1 MNIQK
6 RKPVLVFDVNETLL
20 DMTPLKKAVNALLN
34 EEQGFRIW
42 FGMLLHYSTVSNSIN
57 EYYNFTTI
65 AAATLDMA
73 ATSLHK
79 KVTEEEIKETLSVI
93 KSLQTYPDVI
103 KGLQLL
109 KENGFRLITLTNSP
123 SSALKEQLKNS
134 NLTDYFEQAL
144 SIDTIEKYK
153 PAAETYLWAAE
164 KLAVQAEEMLMIAAH
179 GWDLAGAS
187 HAGLATCFIAREGQ
201 SLYTLSSKPDFVAN
215 DILAMAEKLVAT
227 YTE

>member
-65 AAATLDMA
+65 AAATLEMA
-73 ATSLHK
+73 ATSMHK

-123 SSALKEQLKNS
+123 PSALKEQLKNS

-164 KLAVQAEEMLMIAAH
+164 KLAVQAKEMLMIAAH

-215 DILAMAEKLVAT
+215 DILAMAEKLIAT